1 MKKVFVPR
9 NTKIPL
15 YKQFP
20 TEQLVW
26 GDYEFILGDSC
37 DECDYVVVL
46 DTLSKPLQVRCK
58 EGGLICFPMEAASIK
73 KYPRGYLQ
81 QFDTIFCFQ
90 DYMMKEPNAKFS
102 IPPFPW
108 MLIYDFYAMD
118 DSVYNRYDY
127 FKEPDTKNR
136 LDKFCL
142 FTSNKKMSRGH
153 CDRIHFVEKIKEAAP
168 DLVDVFGKGFINV
181 DVKYDVM
188 SKYKYCIVV
197 ENERVPYWRT
207 EKLSD
212 AILAGCLPLYYGDPM
227 INEKFSKNEVEPLD
241 IFDVKSSANRMKEI
255 ISSDLYNERKDDII
269 NARNKV
275 LDDWNTFPIIA
286 NCLDTIETSEEYRQ
300 MTIKPLLLSKSV
312 LFLARCKHLFYT
324 KFPYSIV
331 RQFDF

>member
-1 MKKVFVPR
+1 MKKVFIPK

-26 GDYEFILGDSC
+26 GNYEFILGDSC
-37 DECDYVVVL
+37 DECDFVVVL
-46 DTLSKPLQVRCK
+46 DTLSKPLHVRCK
-58 EGGLICFPMEAASIK
+58 EGGVICFPVEAASIK
-73 KYPRGYLQ
+73 RYTNEYLH

-90 DYMMKEPNAKFS
+90 DYLLKKPNAKFS

-118 DSVYNRYDY
+118 DSVYDKYDY
-127 FKEPDTKNR
+127 FKMPDLDNR

-142 FTSNKKMSRGH
+142 FTSNKKFTKGH
-153 CDRIHFVEKIKEAAP
+153 CDRVHFVEEITQIVPE
-168 DLVDVFGKGFINV
+168 LVDVYGYGYNNV

-188 SKYKYCIVV
+188 SKYKYCIVI

-212 AILAGCLPLYYGDPM
+212 AILAGCFPLYYGDPM
-227 INEKFSKNEVEPLD
+227 IHEQFSDLEVEPFS
-241 IFDVKSSANRMKEI
+241 IFDVKSVANRIKEI
-255 ISSDLYNERKDDII
+255 VSQDLYKERLEELN

-275 LDDWNTFPIIA
+275 LQKWNTFSIIA
-286 NCLDTIETSEEYRQ
+286 NCLDKLEISDKEIRKTIN
-300 MTIKPLLLSKSV
+300 PLRISGFDKYFYSLRGKYYSYLPYCLL
-312 LFLARCKHLFYT
+312 R
-324 KFPYSIV
+324 
-331 RQFDF
+331 

>member
-1 MKKVFVPR
+1 MKKVFVPQ

-37 DECDYVVVL
+37 GECDYVVVL

-73 KYPRGYLQ
+73 KYPKAYLQ

-90 DYMMKEPNAKFS
+90 NYMMKEPNAKFS

-118 DSVYNRYDY
+118 DSVYDRYDY
-127 FKEPDTKNR
+127 FKEPDTKDR

-153 CDRIHFVEKIKEAAP
+153 CDRIYFVEKIKEAVP
-168 DLVDVFGKGFINV
+168 NLVDVYGKGFSNV

-188 SKYKYCIVV
+188 SKYKYCIVI

-212 AILAGCLPLYYGDPM
+212 TILAGCYPLYYGDPK
-227 INEKFSKNEVEPLD
+227 IDEQFSDREVEPFS
-241 IFDVKSSANRMKEI
+241 IFDIKATIDRMKEI
-255 ISSDLYNERKDDII
+255 ISQDLYKDRMEDMI

-275 LDDWNTFPIIA
+275 LQKWNTFSIIA
-286 NCLDTIETSEEYRQ
+286 ECLDQVMTTKNFRNISINPMLQSKTSLYFTRFKQ
-300 MTIKPLLLSKSV
+300 V
-312 LFLARCKHLFYT
+312 LYS
-324 KFPYSIV
+324 KFPYPIV
-331 RQFDF
+331 KHINL